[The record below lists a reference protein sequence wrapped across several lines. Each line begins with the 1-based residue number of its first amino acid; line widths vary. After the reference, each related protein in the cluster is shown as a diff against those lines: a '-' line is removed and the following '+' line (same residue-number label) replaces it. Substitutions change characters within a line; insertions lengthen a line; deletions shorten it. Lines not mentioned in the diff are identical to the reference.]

1 MSAIDKLFDGLR
13 DVEGFVDKVK
23 HKTGITLT
31 YTESAEILI
40 DLYNKI
46 NQSEPERH
54 VAECV
59 TQPYDLV
66 NLDKY
71 TNKNKYLKARLT
83 YLNYVHRLYESR
95 GLREEMD
102 EILPPYIVFPEQSY
116 RVSHGDYSSIFR
128 YFLSKLTETKLTE
141 YFNKY
146 QIPKGYR
153 LKELYNE

>member
-13 DVEGFVDKVK
+13 DAEGLFDKIK
-23 HKTGITLT
+23 HKTGMTLT

-40 DLYNKI
+40 DIYNKI

-54 VAECV
+54 VAECI

-71 TNKNKYLKARLT
+71 TNKNKYFKARLT

-116 RVSHGDYSSIFR
+116 RVGHGDYSSIFR
-128 YFLSKLTETKLTE
+128 YFLSRLSETKLTE
-141 YFNKY
+141 YFKKY